1 MPWQENTSQKVVGL
15 NPCDN
20 KGFSLTKSPLKEA
33 CTFNLVVEFERLL
46 QLHDA
51 LFALRVNVAVVPQ
64 IPVKD
69 LLKQGSDSSKK
80 AFIVGWVR
88 TYDLRLESNVKKLDW
103 AQR

>member
-20 KGFSLTKSPLKEA
+20 KGFSPLKEA
-33 CTFNLVVEFERLL
+33 CTYNLVVEFERLL
-46 QLHDA
+46 WLHDA
-51 LFALRVNVAVVPQ
+51 LFALRVNVAVVSQ